1 MIFDYC
7 FELLQERVL
16 RPLERSLCP
25 VTIRAVPVVPV
36 ISWLLRKAGHMEVW
50 LLTVHGFA
58 SGSSERNV
66 SVGPVPMIQLEI
78 TGN

>member
-16 RPLERSLCP
+16 RPLERSLWP

-36 ISWLLRKAGHMEVW
+36 ISWFLRRAGHIEVW
-50 LLTVHGFA
+50 PLTVHGFA
-58 SGSSERNV
+58 SGSSEGNA
-66 SVGPVPMIQLEI
+66 SVGPMSMIQLEI